1 MASLKKFDLWAGL
14 LLENGRQS
22 VARMRPVTGED
33 EAALLDA
40 PRHLLPAEKTT
51 LILTRLLD
59 SIGTLSPVSEDH
71 VRQLTIGDRERLVF
85 AICISTFSEEMDLV
99 SRCPFEECGA
109 LSEMTLNLNELVY
122 LNPDNKPADSFEI
135 NASTNDGPLTVHFRM
150 PTGYDQEKAGQQL
163 IKTPDAPVE
172 QELIEACI
180 LEVRNNQEKIF
191 PNQHLLQVLKPQ
203 IEAAWSALDP
213 ASDPFAKINCP
224 ECGRDYTAILD
235 ALSLLLTGL
244 ENRGDLFDQVHRLA
258 RVYHW
263 SEGEVLSLTFDRRQR
278 YLDIVNSQARPS

>member
-59 SIGTLSPVSEDH
+59 SIGTLSPVSENH

-109 LSEMTLNLNELVY
+109 LSEMTLNLNDLVY
-122 LNPDNKPADSFEI
+122 FKLGNKPANEFEFK
-135 NASTNDGPLTVHFRM
+135 ALTNDGPLTVHFRI

-163 IKTPDAPVE
+163 TTNPNAPVE

-180 LEVRNNQEKIF
+180 LEVHNNKGKII
-191 PNQHLLQVLKPQ
+191 PHQHLLQVLKPQ
-203 IEAAWSALDP
+203 LEAAWSALDP
-213 ASDPFAKINCP
+213 ASDPFSKINCP
-224 ECGRDYTAILD
+224 ECNRDYTALLD
-235 ALSLLLTGL
+235 GLQLLSTGL
-244 ENRGDLFDQVHRLA
+244 ENRGDLFEQVHRLA

-278 YLDIVNSQARPS
+278 YLDIASRS